1 MNEVDAKNSP
11 FRLPTDLE
19 IDAAENSL
27 GMKFHPDYRKFLLN
41 GGDVA
46 NAVFTPAVVLPGSGY
61 CDLVEI
67 AETAWKVMGV
77 PRHYL
82 PFIEDNGDYFCIT
95 SDGDIVYWSHDG
107 ATSERWSTLELWYQQ
122 VCVER
127 K

>member
-1 MNEVDAKNSP
+1 MEEINIENGP
-11 FRLPTDLE
+11 FRHPTDVE
-19 IDAAENSL
+19 IDEAENKL

-46 NAVFTPAVVLPGSGY
+46 NALFAPAVVLPGSGY
-61 CDLVEI
+61 CDLVTI

-82 PFIEDNGDYFCIT
+82 PFIEDNGDYFCVT
-95 SDGDIVYWSHDG
+95 SGGEIVYWSHDG
-107 ATSERWSTLELWYQQ
+107 PTNERWPTLALWYQQ